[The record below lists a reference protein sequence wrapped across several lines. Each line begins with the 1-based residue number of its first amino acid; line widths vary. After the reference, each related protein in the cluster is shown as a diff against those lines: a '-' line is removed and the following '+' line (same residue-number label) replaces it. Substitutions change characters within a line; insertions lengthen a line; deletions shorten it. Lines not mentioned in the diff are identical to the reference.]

1 MTAVVK
7 VTSCDGAAVL
17 TVFKEWDREFKC
29 EGTGNVNVFII
40 NYKGRC

>member
-7 VTSCDGAAVL
+7 VTGCDGAAVL

-29 EGTGNVNVFII
+29 EGEWECECVH
-40 NYKGRC
+40 Y